1 MKNTIG
7 QKEPVHD
14 NQPELMLS
22 PEAIKSFQN
31 IYKLKFGVGLT
42 DQQADAYGIQ
52 LLNFMKLVYRPVKK
66 KEYEDEKNDK
76 RGNKK
81 TISPKD

>member
-7 QKEPVHD
+7 QKEPVHGE
-14 NQPELMLS
+14 QPELVLS

-52 LLNFMKLVYRPVKK
+52 LLNFMKLVYRPARRK
-66 KEYEDEKNDK
+66 YENEENNTG
-76 RGNKK
+76 GNK
-81 TISPKD
+81 T